1 MKNKKKIISIA
12 VLSILLLGITFLC
25 VHHYPNKGE
34 SPVTLTTEKISENKV
49 FPTVLVG
56 VNQNQQLE
64 VQSETSSD
72 VTFNTTKTYLTENG
86 QNIIRVNVTVDYVDG
101 VTIEKLKW
109 ASGEQSYEYMAQ
121 NGTDLTY
128 TTGSNRIETS
138 FKINQTGKYTI
149 FIQYAKGDQAYQGR
163 RIMTINSLVNPSAE
177 YPNIEITRNKDN
189 GRKITIHATNQS
201 SKITTLKIQKVA
213 SKDETVDFNTQGTSI
228 DITASNDITVDYTVA
243 EDGIYKLYAKS
254 EAGSYSTLTTVLA
267 KDSII
272 VMSIDK
278 DKTNGRKITITAT
291 DGLADIQIMKIAKAS
306 DVTGTNYF
314 ETNGTSIPITA
325 GRTVTGTYTVPEDGN
340 YIIYVKDALGN
351 TSQSQVV
358 LSSTGH
364 PIVVSITQDSAKD
377 TLLHITAKSVSDPIT
392 VLKVALGQQ
401 EVSYFENNGT
411 VLAITPGT
419 EVSADYTLSK
429 SSYVTVYA
437 ETASM
442 KYVYRQSFEIS
453 TNVPVQ
459 SVSLNKKETSIQLG
473 KSEKLVATINPSN
486 ATNTKLNWSSS
497 QANVASVDDQG
508 NVTAKSVGTTVV
520 KVISE
525 DGQKEARCTVTV
537 TGIPVESVSLNK
549 TETSIQLGKSEK
561 LVATI
566 NPSNATNT
574 KLNWSSSQANVAS
587 VDDQGNVTAKS
598 VGTTVI
604 KVISEDGQ
612 KEASC
617 SVTVEQNE
625 EPVEPDH
632 NYQIEVTKQLDG
644 KQVNITIQIQGDA
657 SQIKKIKFAQGTLGI
672 EDFQNGSGAEL
683 TITGD
688 TATAMTT
695 ENGTYTIYIEDNKGN
710 AQLKQ
715 IKVTE
720 IPNEEPQKPS
730 RPDQPRDD
738 NNPKNPTQNPTNQGG
753 NQANQTENNN
763 SNGNNGVKK
772 LPFTGSSNQAEYCLI
787 GAIAISLLTG
797 GIVLIRKYVL

>member
-459 SVSLNKKETSIQLG
+459 SVSLNKTETSIQLG

-508 NVTAKSVGTTVV
+508 NVTAKAVGTTVV

-598 VGTTVI
+598 VGTTVV

-720 IPNEEPQKPS
+720 IPNEEPQNPS
-730 RPDQPRDD
+730 HPDQPKDD
-738 NNPKNPTQNPTNQGG
+738 NNPQNPTNQGG

>member
-177 YPNIEITRNKDN
+177 YPNIEIIRNKDN

-411 VLAITPGT
+411 VLA
-419 EVSADYTLSK
+419 LS
-429 SSYVTVYA
+429 
-437 ETASM
+437 
-442 KYVYRQSFEIS
+442 
-453 TNVPVQ
+453 
-459 SVSLNKKETSIQLG
+459 
-473 KSEKLVATINPSN
+473 
-486 ATNTKLNWSSS
+486 
-497 QANVASVDDQG
+497 
-508 NVTAKSVGTTVV
+508 
-520 KVISE
+520 
-525 DGQKEARCTVTV
+525 
-537 TGIPVESVSLNK
+537 
-549 TETSIQLGKSEK
+549 
-561 LVATI
+561 
-566 NPSNATNT
+566 
-574 KLNWSSSQANVAS
+574 
-587 VDDQGNVTAKS
+587 
-598 VGTTVI
+598 
-604 KVISEDGQ
+604 
-612 KEASC
+612 
-617 SVTVEQNE
+617 
-625 EPVEPDH
+625 
-632 NYQIEVTKQLDG
+632 
-644 KQVNITIQIQGDA
+644 
-657 SQIKKIKFAQGTLGI
+657 
-672 EDFQNGSGAEL
+672 
-683 TITGD
+683 
-688 TATAMTT
+688 
-695 ENGTYTIYIEDNKGN
+695 
-710 AQLKQ
+710 
-715 IKVTE
+715 
-720 IPNEEPQKPS
+720 
-730 RPDQPRDD
+730 
-738 NNPKNPTQNPTNQGG
+738 
-753 NQANQTENNN
+753 
-763 SNGNNGVKK
+763 
-772 LPFTGSSNQAEYCLI
+772 LI
-787 GAIAISLLTG
+787 HI
-797 GIVLIRKYVL
+797 